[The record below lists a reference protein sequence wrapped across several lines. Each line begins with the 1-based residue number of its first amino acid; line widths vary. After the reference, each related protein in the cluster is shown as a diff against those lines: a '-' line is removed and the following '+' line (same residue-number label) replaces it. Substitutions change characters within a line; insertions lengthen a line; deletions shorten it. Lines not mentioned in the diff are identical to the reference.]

1 MVKQEVTTADT
12 VNFVRRDKLILMVA
26 KKKSAPRKF
35 WLREWRE
42 FMGAKA
48 VHLADA
54 AGVERE
60 SYYRLEREPFR
71 LSLPQIESLADEL
84 GIRPDQ
90 FWFKPPAKDADVG
103 LNLNDLIEDAPANVQ
118 AMVIK
123 AVRGM
128 VGK

>member
-1 MVKQEVTTADT
+1 
-12 VNFVRRDKLILMVA
+12 
-26 KKKSAPRKF
+26 
-35 WLREWRE
+35 
-42 FMGAKA
+42 MGAKPTD
-48 VHLADA
+48 LADA
-54 AGVERE
+54 LKIERE

-71 LSLPQIESLADEL
+71 LSLPQIETLADEL

-90 FWFKPPAKDADVG
+90 FWFKPPTKDADVG
-103 LNLNDLIEDAPANVQ
+103 VNLNDLIEDAPANVQ